1 MNENKDFFW
10 QEEERPEVSGE
21 ELETRERTAETPM
34 EAVPEISP
42 DVRETVDD
50 AEEDAF
56 FCGSSRGTGAGRKE
70 SPFADSP
77 YVMNR
82 RPEQTEYHP
91 GFTFTPPEQPPKK
104 PRKAKKARKSGV
116 GRKLLSAALAIALV
130 VILAVS
136 VAVCFLP
143 KNTAAPVQAEI
154 YQDGNLLKTVS
165 LEEETSFAV
174 TGKYT
179 NTITVEDGRIAIT
192 ASDCPGED
200 CVHSGGIHTTG
211 RSIVCLPNGVEVRVV
226 NAASDVDFVVG

>member
-1 MNENKDFFW
+1 MKK
-10 QEEERPEVSGE
+10 QEHLR
-21 ELETRERTAETPM
+21 
-34 EAVPEISP
+34 
-42 DVRETVDD
+42 
-50 AEEDAF
+50 
-56 FCGSSRGTGAGRKE
+56 FCKG
-70 SPFADSP
+70 D
-77 YVMNR
+77 
-82 RPEQTEYHP
+82 
-91 GFTFTPPEQPPKK
+91 
-104 PRKAKKARKSGV
+104 
-116 GRKLLSAALAIALV
+116 LLAIALV

-143 KNTAAPVQAEI
+143 KNTSAPVQAEI

-165 LEEETSFAV
+165 LEEETSFVV

-211 RSIVCLPNGVEVRVV
+211 RSIVCLPTGGEGRVV

>member
-1 MNENKDFFW
+1 MIK
-10 QEEERPEVSGE
+10 QEHLR
-21 ELETRERTAETPM
+21 
-34 EAVPEISP
+34 
-42 DVRETVDD
+42 
-50 AEEDAF
+50 F
-56 FCGSSRGTGAGRKE
+56 RKG
-70 SPFADSP
+70 D
-77 YVMNR
+77 
-82 RPEQTEYHP
+82 
-91 GFTFTPPEQPPKK
+91 
-104 PRKAKKARKSGV
+104 
-116 GRKLLSAALAIALV
+116 LLAIALV

-143 KNTAAPVQAEI
+143 KNTSAPVQAEI
-154 YQDGNLLKTVS
+154 YQDGNLLKTVL
-165 LEEETSFAV
+165 LEEETSFVV

>member
-1 MNENKDFFW
+1 MIK
-10 QEEERPEVSGE
+10 QEHLR
-21 ELETRERTAETPM
+21 
-34 EAVPEISP
+34 
-42 DVRETVDD
+42 
-50 AEEDAF
+50 F
-56 FCGSSRGTGAGRKE
+56 RKG
-70 SPFADSP
+70 D
-77 YVMNR
+77 
-82 RPEQTEYHP
+82 
-91 GFTFTPPEQPPKK
+91 
-104 PRKAKKARKSGV
+104 
-116 GRKLLSAALAIALV
+116 LLAIALV

-143 KNTAAPVQAEI
+143 KNTSAPVQAEI

-165 LEEETSFAV
+165 LEEETSFVV

>member
-1 MNENKDFFW
+1 MIK
-10 QEEERPEVSGE
+10 QEHLR
-21 ELETRERTAETPM
+21 
-34 EAVPEISP
+34 
-42 DVRETVDD
+42 
-50 AEEDAF
+50 F
-56 FCGSSRGTGAGRKE
+56 RKG
-70 SPFADSP
+70 D
-77 YVMNR
+77 
-82 RPEQTEYHP
+82 
-91 GFTFTPPEQPPKK
+91 
-104 PRKAKKARKSGV
+104 
-116 GRKLLSAALAIALV
+116 LLAIALV

-143 KNTAAPVQAEI
+143 KNTTAPVQAEI

-165 LEEETSFAV
+165 LEEETSFVV